1 MRTGAVTD
9 ALCELN
15 EKGYIAD
22 ETLSRM
28 SAEEVVFAVAQSS
41 GEDFY
46 DYHA

>member
-1 MRTGAVTD
+1 MRSGAVGE
-9 ALCELN
+9 ALSELHEN
-15 EKGYIAD
+15 GYIAA

-28 SAEEVVFAVAQSS
+28 SAEEVVFAVAQSC